1 MTVNKPEILRV
12 LQETYPEAKA
22 ELHFSNPYE
31 MLVSTML
38 SAQCTDKQVNKVT
51 PAVFRDFPNPRAM
64 AATTAE
70 VLYPYI
76 KSCGFKTKAANI
88 VAAVKKAAE
97 TGWFSQYTMDAQKRL
112 FDLRPMEYRSAS
124 EVKAAPNK
132 MVATYHTG
140 ALYTNLDEL
149 RGQITKEQRKVVMDG
164 AVSEE
169 QAAEAAQSESA
180 QAQ

>member
-1 MTVNKPEILRV
+1 
-12 LQETYPEAKA
+12 
-22 ELHFSNPYE
+22 
-31 MLVSTML
+31 
-38 SAQCTDKQVNKVT
+38 
-51 PAVFRDFPNPRAM
+51 
-64 AATTAE
+64 
-70 VLYPYI
+70 
-76 KSCGFKTKAANI
+76 
-88 VAAVKKAAE
+88 
-97 TGWFSQYTMDAQKRL
+97 MDAQKRL